1 MSPTQMPAPIPSKTL
16 VLISI
21 LVANPSPINSIYK
34 DSFNIFYDGF
44 AKPFKLSNLQLQ
56 PNQLGKSSK
65 SDRIEFIEGL
75 VDFLL
80 QHNLEKAIILQ
91 DDGQAQHW
99 KSPAIQVALGLAFL
113 TRVDRGVGKD
123 GHKMEKKGPIQLELI
138 VVGGPVGA
146 TESTSTETLVPG
158 LLITTVPSIKDFLAI
173 YPQPQPL
180 AAAADQALDGDW
192 RTTSNS
198 NSSKRP
204 PPAKTEPSA
213 KRFKITFA
221 KPKEADEDEAGEIVE
236 EGNTSN
242 TASPKSKLQKPYLIW
257 PKYSP
262 NSPASNYPENSF
274 GSMLQVPNSI
284 NSRPDL
290 HGRR

>member
-1 MSPTQMPAPIPSKTL
+1 MPAPIPSKTL

-44 AKPFKLSNLQLQ
+44 AKPFKLSNQ
-56 PNQLGKSSK
+56 PNQLGKSSS

-91 DDGQAQHW
+91 EDGQVQHW

-113 TRVDRGVGKD
+113 TRVDRGVGGD
-123 GHKMEKKGPIQLELI
+123 GFKMEKKGSIQLELI
-138 VVGGPVGA
+138 IVGGPLGA
-146 TESTSTETLVPG
+146 TEPTSTETLVPG
-158 LLITTVPSIKDFLAI
+158 LLITTVPSIKEFLAI
-173 YPQPQPL
+173 YPQPLPL
-180 AAAADQALDGDW
+180 AAAAPLALDGDW
-192 RTTSNS
+192 RSTSNI

-213 KRFKITFA
+213 KRFKITFT
-221 KPKEADEDEAGEIVE
+221 KSEEADEDEAGEIVE
-236 EGNTSN
+236 EGYTS

-262 NSPASNYPENSF
+262 NSPASKYPENSF